1 VAVSQQPAAM
11 PVLSRGR
18 YRGPV
23 RGACFLEYTAL
34 LAGEPFSDHP
44 ACVDGELAAVLRH
57 ANDRLSDGDRFRL
70 TPLLGRAIGLVVPG
84 PSGPPRRPRRSG
96 RRQGGV
102 DGQAAA
108 LHDAAV
114 GELRA
119 LVSRRFTAAL
129 GLHPSPAE
137 WRGHACGRD
146 VDRLLW
152 SLMPEPTPVSTSAA
166 YVDPPGRPARPA
178 ARPAARVL
186 RAGVRASGTRRPA
199 GGTDG
204 RGPVGA

>member
-1 VAVSQQPAAM
+1 MAVSQQPAAM

-18 YRGPV
+18 YHGPV

-137 WRGHACGRD
+137 WRGHACGGD
-146 VDRLLW
+146 VDRLFR
-152 SLMPEPTPVSTSAA
+152 SLMLEPTPVSTSAA
-166 YVDPPGRPARPA
+166 WVDRLVDRLVLLHECYEQAMAHLGLADPPA
-178 ARPAARVL
+178 ARTAAAR
-186 RAGVRASGTRRPA
+186 SGA
-199 GGTDG
+199 
-204 RGPVGA
+204 